1 MRPHT
6 YILEQEHYHP
16 ILMDR
21 IIPLRREMR
30 CDNEADRFIEERQ
43 MRSKKYFWKM
53 LQIYIAKRRAARSAI
68 CDMYSMWFYQRTGD
82 YFDKWRRNLILE
94 GHCITIQ
101 RITRGWIGRK
111 RRTLMIK
118 LNKMAEKVQ
127 SLARQRAVEIKY
139 QHKIKRRDWGISQIQ
154 KVWRGFRTRRRIQG
168 QVEAR
173 FETGMR
179 KLARDKR
186 VWILNRQMRACIRI
200 QIMIRRFLRRRK
212 AMLKMERIRN
222 EDYTK
227 QSMEQ
232 HDMEN
237 YRKKMIYKSE
247 LEGWFAK
254 RKEEYDID
262 TFHEGQ
268 TQSQRS
274 KIISYRRRI
283 QYAEKEA
290 LAQRQADKEERAE
303 AADIDLWL
311 KMWDNTKKTRYADRA
326 TDCRFALISPETPQQ
341 KELKK
346 DLLKKIKLQIPLV
359 LKKADKMRIPMEIPE
374 AKLIATDEVIK
385 NEQELELKKVEQEMH
400 DAATKAVAA
409 KEEKRLKEVE
419 LDKARK
425 RRKVKWA
432 ATKIQSGARQYAAR
446 KIMRAKAYKRFKKK
460 FDADT
465 MAYFYMDMRTYKT
478 QWNKPLCLGSY
489 DIDALNHWIALKDND
504 GDPYYY
510 NPFTWEMQWEQPF
523 NTVLCDVCGPHG
535 FAILLLSNDE
545 KFYCEKHMNEKAEE
559 LIYNQV
565 LPRHI
570 KFKEFDGSIEE
581 SMNTNF
587 KRIQEMN
594 WQTHSIALK
603 RRDKGHDLANRA
615 NDDDLD
621 SEEEEELD
629 LIICARCDT
638 ELSTVDCVACNLT
651 FCEPCFARK
660 HKHPPW
666 TNHIHKPVVQPEPKK
681 KLKKQNSLL
690 GGMKRQASRITIM
703 ASDDEDEDDM

>member
-1 MRPHT
+1 
-6 YILEQEHYHP
+6 
-16 ILMDR
+16 
-21 IIPLRREMR
+21 MR
-30 CDNEADRFIEERQ
+30 CDNEADKFIRE
-43 MRSKKYFWKM
+43 KKYRTKLFTWRAI
-53 LQIYIAKRRAARSAI
+53 LQFVEKRKAARSAI

-82 YFDKWRRNLILE
+82 YFDRWRQNLILE

-101 RITRGWIGRK
+101 RVMRGHIGRK
-111 RRTLMIK
+111 RKHLMLK
-118 LNKMAEKVQ
+118 LNKMAGKVQ
-127 SLARQRAVEIKY
+127 SLARQRAVEIQY
-139 QHKIKRRDWGISQIQ
+139 QHKVKRRDWAVTQLQ
-154 KVWRGFRTRRRIQG
+154 KVWRGFSERRRVQG

-179 KLARDKR
+179 QLERDR
-186 VWILNRQMRACIRI
+186 NVWKLNRQMRACIRI

-212 AMLKMERIRN
+212 AMKNLERIRN
-222 EDYTK
+222 EEDTK
-227 QSMEQ
+227 ANMEA

-237 YRKKMIYKSE
+237 YRKKLIYKAE

-268 TQSQRS
+268 TQAQRS
-274 KIISYRRRI
+274 KIVSYRRRI
-283 QYAEKEA
+283 QYAEKEE
-290 LAQRQADKEERAE
+290 LAQRQRDKEERAE

-311 KMWDNTKKTRYADRA
+311 KKWDQTKKDRFESRA
-326 TDCRFALISPETPQQ
+326 AECRFALISPETPQQ

-346 DLLKKIKLQIPLV
+346 ELLKKIKLQIPLV

-385 NEQELELKKVEQEMH
+385 IEQKLELEKVAQEMH

-409 KEEKRLKEVE
+409 KEAKRLQEVE

-425 RRKVKWA
+425 KRRIKWA

-446 KIMRAKAYKRFKKK
+446 KVLRAKAYKRYEKK
-460 FDADT
+460 FDTET
-465 MAYFYMDMRTYKT
+465 MAYYYMDKRTHKT
-478 QWNKPLCLGSY
+478 QWNKPLCLGSF
-489 DIDALNHWIALKDND
+489 DIDAKDHWVALKDND

-510 NPFTWEMQWEQPF
+510 NPYTWEMQWDEPF
-523 NTVLCDVCGPHG
+523 RTVLCDVCGPHG
-535 FAILLLSNDE
+535 FAIVQLSNDE
-545 KFYCEKHMNEKAEE
+545 KFYCEQHLNEKALE

-587 KRIQEMN
+587 KRIQESN
-594 WQTHSIALK
+594 WQTHTIALK
-603 RRDKGHDLANRA
+603 RREKGLDLANRA
-615 NDDDLD
+615 DDGDLD
-621 SEEEEELD
+621 SDEEEELD
-629 LIICARCDT
+629 LIICARCDK

-651 FCEPCFARK
+651 FCQPCFERK
-660 HKHPPW
+660 HKNPPW

-681 KLKKQNSLL
+681 KLMRRSSTTTMKKQV
-690 GGMKRQASRITIM
+690 SRITIF
-703 ASDDEDEDDM
+703 DDDDDDLTI